1 MTHTSD
7 HTRSAPAASTLL
19 ASDAVRL
26 GTVGLRSRPMRAF
39 LSALGIAIGI
49 AAMVAVIGIS
59 TSSRAQLTRQL
70 DALGTNLL
78 TVTAGSDM
86 TGAAATLPPDA
97 AAKVALLPGVTDATS
112 TAALTD
118 IKVYRSSLIPAE
130 ETGGI
135 ATVSTDL
142 TLLDVVAGEVA
153 HGTWLNEALAQYPTT
168 VLGASAA
175 QRLGIV
181 TPGTQIWMGNQLVMV
196 AGILKPV
203 PLAPELDS
211 AALISRTVAQRL
223 YGHDDH
229 PTTVYERSADDQVA
243 RIRDLL
249 APTISPQASGGIKVS
264 RPSEALSA
272 KAAADH
278 AFTTL
283 LAGVGS
289 IALLVGGIGV
299 ANTMIISVLERRQ
312 EIGLRRAMGATRA
325 HIRIQ
330 FLSEALLLAGIGG
343 ALGCI
348 IGTLITAVVA
358 TVSGW
363 LFVMP
368 LYVVAAGLA
377 VTVVIGAVAGLYPAV
392 RAARTPPTAA
402 LNSQ

>member
-181 TPGTQIWMGNQLVMV
+181 TPGTQIWMGL
-196 AGILKPV
+196 
-203 PLAPELDS
+203 S
-211 AALISRTVAQRL
+211 LI
-223 YGHDDH
+223 
-229 PTTVYERSADDQVA
+229 
-243 RIRDLL
+243 
-249 APTISPQASGGIKVS
+249 
-264 RPSEALSA
+264 
-272 KAAADH
+272 
-278 AFTTL
+278 
-283 LAGVGS
+283 
-289 IALLVGGIGV
+289 
-299 ANTMIISVLERRQ
+299 
-312 EIGLRRAMGATRA
+312 
-325 HIRIQ
+325 HI
-330 FLSEALLLAGIGG
+330 
-343 ALGCI
+343 
-348 IGTLITAVVA
+348 
-358 TVSGW
+358 
-363 LFVMP
+363 
-368 LYVVAAGLA
+368 
-377 VTVVIGAVAGLYPAV
+377 
-392 RAARTPPTAA
+392 
-402 LNSQ
+402 